1 MALPKASVP
10 RQASRF
16 SSNTAERRAGYQR
29 APSMED
35 RGQPEAE
42 EPTQVPTVSTPPRL
56 TVNGVAVRRLQID
69 FGSNATA
76 FTPTGSVMERF
87 WDQRDNG
94 PDDDKYS
101 RPRAFGNARIEV
113 DVSKGFM
120 DLVVSW
126 PDAPCITRLVQPSA
140 HLNYEP

>member
-1 MALPKASVP
+1 
-10 RQASRF
+10 
-16 SSNTAERRAGYQR
+16 
-29 APSMED
+29 
-35 RGQPEAE
+35 
-42 EPTQVPTVSTPPRL
+42 
-56 TVNGVAVRRLQID
+56 
-69 FGSNATA
+69 
-76 FTPTGSVMERF
+76 MERF